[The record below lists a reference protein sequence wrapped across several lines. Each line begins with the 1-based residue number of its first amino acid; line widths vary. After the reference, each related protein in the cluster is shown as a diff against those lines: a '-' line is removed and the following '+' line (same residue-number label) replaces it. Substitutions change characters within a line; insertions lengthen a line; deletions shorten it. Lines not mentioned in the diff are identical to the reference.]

1 MYRSKMLSDASK
13 PTIPPAVVKR
23 PGEQRSLSRS
33 ATRALDVLELFGT
46 RRCPLRAVEIG
57 AALDLNPSSTNQ
69 MLKTMI
75 GSGHLVFDARKK
87 TYLPSARLTK
97 FSRWIGTLYGPDAD
111 VGDLLAEVGQRTGL
125 VATASSP
132 NDLFMQI
139 IDSAIP
145 EGATAERGL
154 RISIFGSA
162 VGSAHLSTLDDA
174 EVMRLATRARLDKA
188 RMQALPAHVATV
200 REQGFAQGPSADEQI
215 WSIALPLPAEVFQVP
230 TVLGIAGPYEA
241 VRDDALALLE
251 IARGAILE
259 RCSSSAKTGEKG

>member
-1 MYRSKMLSDASK
+1 MSSDAPKHAISS
-13 PTIPPAVVKR
+13 TVVKR
-23 PGEQRSLSRS
+23 PGEQRSVSRS

-46 RRCPLRAVEIG
+46 RRCAMRAVEIG
-57 AALDLNPSSTNQ
+57 GALGLNPSSTNQ

-97 FSRWIGTLYGPDAD
+97 FSRWISSLYGPDAD
-111 VGDLLAEVGQRTGL
+111 IRDLLTDIGQRTGL

-145 EGATAERGL
+145 EGSTAERGL

-162 VGSAHLSTLDDA
+162 IGSAYLSTLDDA
-174 EVMRLATRARLDKA
+174 EIMRLATRARLDKVQKQ
-188 RMQALPAHVATV
+188 MLPEQVAFV
-200 REQGFAQGPSADEQI
+200 REQGFAQGSTADDQI
-215 WSIALPLPAEVFQVP
+215 WSVALPLPVEVFQVP
-230 TVLGIAGPYEA
+230 TVLGIAGPHDT
-241 VRDDALALLE
+241 VRDAASALVE
-251 IARGAILE
+251 TIRQAIQD
-259 RCSSSAKTGEKG
+259 RFGPSAKLGEEG

>member
-1 MYRSKMLSDASK
+1 MLPDAPK
-13 PTIPPAVVKR
+13 PNIPPAVVKR

-69 MLKTMI
+69 ILKTMI
-75 GSGHLVFDARKK
+75 GSGHLVFDARRK

-97 FSRWIGTLYGPDAD
+97 FGRWIGELYSPGAD
-111 VGDLLAEVGQRTGL
+111 IGDLLGEVGQRTGL

-162 VGSAHLSTLDDA
+162 VGAAYLSTLDDA
-174 EVMRLATRARLDKA
+174 EIMRLAVRARLDEG
-188 RMQALPAHVATV
+188 RMHALPGEVVAV
-200 REQGFAQGPSADEQI
+200 RKQGFAQGPSAYDRI

-241 VRDDALALLE
+241 VRQDATAFVE
-251 IARGAILE
+251 MARRAVLE
-259 RCSSSAKTGEKG
+259 RCGRSVDTGKEG